1 MGHCL
6 YLFACKKKMYFI
18 LSAFRDNLF
27 IEHHPKTFLISLI
40 AFSNRL
46 FMLLYEKKNLC
57 GMSLDAKQILIVS
70 SVLYCTTEPLVFSYG
85 CKCSIGC
92 LCYKMIHAVPTT
104 DGSFDLA
111 ACLKKW
117 ATYFKIN
124 EWYMGN

>member
-1 MGHCL
+1 
-6 YLFACKKKMYFI
+6 MYFI

-27 IEHHPKTFLISLI
+27 IEHQSKTFLISLI
-40 AFSNRL
+40 AISNRL
-46 FMLLYEKKNLC
+46 FMLLYEEKDLC

-70 SVLYCTTEPLVFSYG
+70 PVLYYTTEPLVFSYG

-92 LCYKMIHAVPTT
+92 LCYKMIHAVPIT

-111 ACLKKW
+111 AYLKSL

-124 EWYMGN
+124 KWYMGN